1 MPTQTFHR
9 LPEERRARL
18 VEAAIEAFSER
29 PYVEASLS
37 KIAERARI
45 PKGSFYQ
52 YFTDKL
58 DLYRWLIADE
68 TPRLKRAFVGP
79 VTGEHDFFE
88 TLERFVER
96 GMAFLVEHPRLA
108 QLTARAAD
116 PSALPEVRGLHKRV
130 CDASLGELRELLER
144 GVREGAIAKN
154 GELDVH
160 VRFVAAIIGPGLV
173 DAILYELDAELYE
186 VLLSDAL
193 RARLDARMRQRLA
206 HAAVEMIRAGIG
218 ERPDTRRQRR

>member
-1 MPTQTFHR
+1 MPTETFLR

-18 VEAAIEAFSER
+18 VEAAIEEFSER

-37 KIAERARI
+37 KIAVRAKI

-52 YFTDKL
+52 YFEDKL
-58 DLYRWLIADE
+58 DLYRWLIAEE
-68 TPRLKRAFVGP
+68 TPRRKRAFVGP
-79 VTGEHDFFE
+79 ITGERDVFE
-88 TLERFVER
+88 TLERFIER

-130 CDASLGELRELLER
+130 CDASLAEIRALLAR
-144 GVREGAIAKN
+144 GVREGAVAKN

-173 DAILYELDAELYE
+173 DAILFELDAELYE
-186 VLLSDAL
+186 VLASDAL
-193 RARLDARMRQRLA
+193 RARLDARMRRRLA
-206 HAAVEMIRAGIG
+206 RAAVKMIRAGLGDI
-218 ERPDTRRQRR
+218 RAT